1 MELYRVET
9 VKIEETRLLEALA
22 CHRNV
27 TVLKSILDMALYNKT
42 LRMQDVSHAFWA
54 VATNRF
60 GHELVFNYFLENWDM
75 IYASAASGVEVD
87 VVLMSKEDKLIESAK
102 KSLIKAVDYDKKE
115 KPNDALRYYMD
126 GIDSLDKAVKLM
138 SLDDNRRS
146 PLYKQIA
153 QYVSRAEQL
162 KEATKVEVG
171 FLEQRRIEANS
182 VGHGYDKI
190 FGRCLDDKLT
200 AVSVQDAYILN
211 FVRFCELVVG
221 NAPNI
226 RCITLRTG
234 MDARNNQPAFDEL
247 AHSLEKV
254 NVVLK
259 VEFSPSIHD
268 REIRFNNGWIIKIG
282 RGLDYFKNPGKYVLG
297 ASDMNFRQC
306 HETTVDIMRQKK

>member
-1 MELYRVET
+1 
-9 VKIEETRLLEALA
+9 
-22 CHRNV
+22 
-27 TVLKSILDMALYNKT
+27 
-42 LRMQDVSHAFWA
+42 
-54 VATNRF
+54 
-60 GHELVFNYFLENWDM
+60 
-75 IYASAASGVEVD
+75 
-87 VVLMSKEDKLIESAK
+87 MSKEDNLIESAK
-102 KSLIKAVDYDKKE
+102 KSLIKAVDYDRKE
-115 KPNDALRYYMD
+115 KPNDALRLYME
-126 GIDSLDKAVKLM
+126 GIDYLDKAVKMM
-138 SLDDNRRS
+138 SIDDNRRS

-162 KEATKVEVG
+162 KDATKVEVG

-200 AVSVQDAYILN
+200 AVDVQDAYVCAHHQILN

-234 MDARNNQPAFDEL
+234 MDARNNQLAFDEL
-247 AHSLEKV
+247 TRSLEKV

-259 VEFSPSIHD
+259 VEFIPSLHD
-268 REIRFNNGWIIKIG
+268 REIRFNNGWIVKIG